1 VLSLLSLAQRLGK
14 PTAMFGQGMGPISRR
29 ILRTQARAVLPRLAV
44 LGLREG
50 QIGRD
55 LALSLGT
62 PPGTVRVTGDDALEL
77 LADTRVPDGRA
88 LGVNIRVSGYA
99 GVSQIDTKAIGDVL
113 LQAAASAR
121 APIVA
126 LPVSRYAADDDLGAI
141 RTLLRVPGNR
151 ADIVLRDLTTP
162 NALVTASADCRAIVT
177 GSYHSAAFGLA
188 QGVPAVC
195 LTKSSYYDAKF
206 AGLRALFPSACF
218 VVSLGQPD
226 LAGRLRAAIDEAWHL
241 PFPARAAARDA
252 AVRQRNAGREAYAR
266 FRDSADQNRAFVTAG
281 NQGLIA

>member
-1 VLSLLSLAQRLGK
+1 
-14 PTAMFGQGMGPISRR
+14 
-29 ILRTQARAVLPRLAV
+29 
-44 LGLREG
+44 
-50 QIGRD
+50 
-55 LALSLGT
+55 
-62 PPGTVRVTGDDALEL
+62 
-77 LADTRVPDGRA
+77 
-88 LGVNIRVSGYA
+88 
-99 GVSQIDTKAIGDVL
+99 
-113 LQAAASAR
+113 
-121 APIVA
+121 
-126 LPVSRYAADDDLGAI
+126 
-141 RTLLRVPGNR
+141 
-151 ADIVLRDLTTP
+151 
-162 NALVTASADCRAIVT
+162 
-177 GSYHSAAFGLA
+177 
-188 QGVPAVC
+188 VC